1 MQVAVR
7 GRNHRPCRQ
16 WRVTISRP
24 TPRSRFLSSE
34 VGHSGSPL
42 NRTGVDLAP
51 GSASRMPCG
60 SSQIASAQILI
71 SSQRASICLRRF
83 CNGVRTQPGSSSP
96 PADRAPTG
104 SCHSYEDHPPRRI
117 GAVPRSIDRRAA
129 DRGRPGVRST
139 PRNSGDPG
147 ATWVGERSTFH
158 DRAFGQL
165 RYGGPPRRS

>member
-24 TPRSRFLSSE
+24 TPQATFPGQTMAFRRIPQHNRRIRRARLSGCRALADGPAWLGSSSSAGVYRFFS
-34 VGHSGSPL
+34 
-42 NRTGVDLAP
+42 D
-51 GSASRMPCG
+51 GSAAVP
-60 SSQIASAQILI
+60 A
-71 SSQRASICLRRF
+71 
-83 CNGVRTQPGSSSP
+83 TQPGSSCP

-147 ATWVGERSTFH
+147 ATWAGERSTFH